1 MDEIIQNQAKIN
13 ETITYLIT
21 YFQKYALVI
30 AEYSKKIPY
39 TKSILNYIYN
49 VVKDNPLRVLLEVC
63 LIIFLIV
70 YIRKDRYKVSNE
82 LRNQLTEKEIE
93 ELIEEWEPEELVP
106 DINDEVRELELNSVP
121 TVKGI
126 VGPKTVLA
134 DGTIVSN
141 LASYNF
147 LGIINDKRLLEKAIA
162 GVNKYGVGTCGPPGF
177 YGTLDVHMD
186 LEKKLAKFYGTPDAL
201 IYAQGFSTISSVI
214 PAFLKRGDLLICDEL
229 CNFAI
234 QKGAQIS
241 RSNVKFFKHNDMND
255 LEEVL
260 KSIRA
265 NDKKK
270 GAKITRRFIV
280 TEAIFYNTG
289 ELCDLQKI
297 IELKYKYKYRLILD
311 ESLSF
316 GVLGKTGRG
325 ITEHLGIPV
334 DKIEIIVGSMANTM
348 GAAGGYC
355 VSNAEIVEHQVL
367 NGLAYCFSASLPAPL
382 TLASIGAL
390 DIIDSKEGIKYIKQ
404 LQENNKAFREIIK
417 PGKNDK
423 YEVIKGF
430 KSEDSPIVHLT
441 LKNTVMPRLEQEKLL
456 QKVVDKAIEE
466 GVLISRAKF
475 VLAQEKNI
483 PDSSIVVN
491 ITAGLSK
498 DEIEKAA
505 VIIKDSFR
513 KVLKN

>member
-1 MDEIIQNQAKIN
+1 MDEIIQNPAKLN
-13 ETITYLIT
+13 ETITYLIN
-21 YFQKYALVI
+21 YVQKYAMILTK
-30 AEYSKKIPY
+30 YSKKLPY
-39 TKSILNYIYN
+39 TMSFLTHIYN
-49 VVKDNPLRVLLEVC
+49 LIKENPLRVLLEIC
-63 LIIFLIV
+63 LVIFLIV
-70 YIRKDRYKVSNE
+70 YIRKDRYKVTTE

-93 ELIEEWEPEELVP
+93 ELIDEWEPEELVP
-106 DINDEVRELELNSVP
+106 DISDDVRKLELDSVP
-121 TVKGI
+121 IVKGI
-126 VGPKTVLA
+126 VGPKTTLE
-134 DGTIVSN
+134 DGSSVFN
-141 LASYNF
+141 LSAYNF

-186 LEKKLAKFYGTPDAL
+186 LEKKLAKFYGTESAL

-234 QKGAQIS
+234 QKGSQIS

-255 LEEVL
+255 LEEIL
-260 KSIRA
+260 QSIQA

-289 ELCDLQKI
+289 ELCDIEKI
-297 IELKYKYKYRLILD
+297 IELKFKYKYRLILD

-325 ITEHLGIPV
+325 ITEHFGIPV
-334 DKIEIIVGSMANTM
+334 ENVEIIIGSMANTM

-355 VSNAEIVEHQVL
+355 VSNAVIVEHQVL

-390 DIIDSKEGIKYIKQ
+390 DIIDSEEGLKYIKQ
-404 LQENNKAFREIIK
+404 LHENNKSFREIIK
-417 PGKNDK
+417 PNKKDK
-423 YEVIKGF
+423 YQVC
-430 KSEDSPIVHLT
+430 
-441 LKNTVMPRLEQEKLL
+441 
-456 QKVVDKAIEE
+456 E
-466 GVLISRAKF
+466 GYRS
-475 VLAQEKNI
+475 
-483 PDSSIVVN
+483 
-491 ITAGLSK
+491 
-498 DEIEKAA
+498 
-505 VIIKDSFR
+505 
-513 KVLKN
+513 

>member
-1 MDEIIQNQAKIN
+1 MDEIIQNPAKVN
-13 ETITYLIT
+13 ETVAYLINHI
-21 YFQKYALVI
+21 QKYAMAI
-30 AEYSKKIPY
+30 AKYSKKIPY
-39 TKSILNYIYN
+39 TTSFVKYIYGLI
-49 VVKDNPLRVLLEVC
+49 KENPLRVLLEVS
-63 LIIFLIV
+63 LVIFLIV
-70 YIRKDRYKVSNE
+70 YIRKDRYKVSTE

-106 DINDEVRELELNSVP
+106 DISDDVRELELNSVP
-121 TVKGI
+121 TLKGI
-126 VGPKTVLA
+126 VGPKSVLE
-134 DGTIVSN
+134 DGTTVSN

-186 LEKKLAKFYGTPDAL
+186 LEKKLAKFYGTESAL

-214 PAFLKRGDLLICDEL
+214 PAFMKRGDLIICDEL

-241 RSNVKFFKHNDMND
+241 RSNVRFFKHNDMND
-255 LEEVL
+255 LEEIL
-260 KSIRA
+260 ESIRI

-289 ELCDLQKI
+289 ELCNLEKI

-334 DKIEIIVGSMANTM
+334 EKIEIIIGSMANTM

-355 VSNAEIVEHQVL
+355 VSNAEIIEHQVL

-390 DIIDSKEGIKYIKQ
+390 DIIDSDEGIKYIQQ
-404 LQENNKAFREIIK
+404 LHENNKSFRDIIK
-417 PGKNDK
+417 PTEKDK
-423 YEVIKGF
+423 YQVVEGF
-430 KSEDSPIVHLT
+430 RSEDSPIIRLY
-441 LKNTVMPRLEQEKLL
+441 LKNRNMPRLEQEKIL
-456 QKVVDKAIEE
+456 QKVVDEAMKE
-466 GVLISRAKF
+466 GVLISRAKY

-483 PDSSIVVN
+483 PDSNIVVN
-491 ITAGLSK
+491 ITAGLTK
-498 DEIEKAA
+498 AEIEKAA

-513 KVLKN
+513 KVLK